1 MIYFE
6 LNYYK
11 KNIKKVYEI
20 LCCNMQV
27 MTFDHGFKNRT
38 GPAGPTGELSGS
50 VRFNEPFIV
59 EPVLNRSNRQLNR

>member
-27 MTFDHGFKNRT
+27 MTFD
-38 GPAGPTGELSGS
+38 
-50 VRFNEPFIV
+50 
-59 EPVLNRSNRQLNR
+59 Q